1 MRVNPTGSFDAAPA
15 GFLIGCHS
23 TNGSMLV
30 EAPVPNSH
38 VSMFYLLCRRRVLR
52 AIPYFLWARI
62 VAFRSDS
69 ARCAATKRLLVFAAT
84 LLLPITF
91 LLNNAFGQGRTIER
105 NFIGN
110 SADAI
115 NVGIFTSMRD
125 NCTPAPLPA
134 IRLIVAPL
142 HGQIVVRRTR
152 LLATNIR
159 ECLASELPAFVAYY
173 SSATDY
179 VGEDAFTLEIIGGKE
194 QQHLEHIT
202 VTVTAN
208 SAQGI

>member
-1 MRVNPTGSFDAAPA
+1 MA
-15 GFLIGCHS
+15 
-23 TNGSMLV
+23 V
-30 EAPVPNSH
+30 EAPVRIRRFSI
-38 VSMFYLLCRRRVLR
+38 SYLAWQRLPRPIQLFWTAFVV
-52 AIPYFLWARI
+52 AIQ
-62 VAFRSDS
+62 SDV
-69 ARCAATKRLLVFAAT
+69 ARCAATKRLLVVAAS
-84 LLLPITF
+84 LLFPVSF
-91 LLNNAFGQGRTIER
+91 LLNNALGQSRTIER

-115 NVGIFTSMRD
+115 NVGVFTSMRD

>member
-1 MRVNPTGSFDAAPA
+1 MGVRFIGSFDARPA

-23 TNGSMLV
+23 TNRSMAV
-30 EAPVPNSH
+30 EAPVRIRRFSI
-38 VSMFYLLCRRRVLR
+38 SYLAWRRLPRPIQLFWTAFVF
-52 AIPYFLWARI
+52 AI
-62 VAFRSDS
+62 RSDV
-69 ARCAATKRLLVFAAT
+69 ARCAATKRLLLVAAS
-84 LLLPITF
+84 LLFPVSF
-91 LLNNAFGQGRTIER
+91 LLNNALGQSRTIER

-115 NVGIFTSMRD
+115 NVGVFTSMRD